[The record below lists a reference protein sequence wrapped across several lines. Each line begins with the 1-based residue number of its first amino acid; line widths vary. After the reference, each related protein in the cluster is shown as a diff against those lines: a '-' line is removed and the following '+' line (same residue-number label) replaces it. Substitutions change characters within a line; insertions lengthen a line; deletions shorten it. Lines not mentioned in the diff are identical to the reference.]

1 MAFLVQFVLSSKIM
15 ITCQKAILV
24 HFQIV
29 RKGAL
34 GPFIIKAGPKS
45 HIRRLYDH
53 VINKLFE

>member
-45 HIRRLYDH
+45 HIRRL
-53 VINKLFE
+53 